1 VLPRRHVLDVL
12 ESVKERSDVLSMCA
26 VTLAVDAIKHLRS
39 DSKKDHL
46 VEALEL
52 NEFICNMYPS
62 FRPRN
67 RSLLF
72 HVISDLL
79 GLLLYGIPKKRRRS
93 IENLETIDYSSRAV
107 SYPVLAV
114 WNHLKGR
121 IKSRRPTDE
130 AIIDGF
136 VDKIRIEVDILM
148 RYPVVDQVFLSSRS
162 ALRDW
167 VPVLSDFYDIS
178 GDQIVKTF
186 DEWTGSWRGS
196 GDVEPIIDGMLDRL
210 SSQSLGDFGFPVDV
224 PEIRMSLLQDSDTN
238 RRHNEAFSNWYR
250 QGVEIL
256 FRV

>member
-12 ESVKERSDVLSMCA
+12 EVVNERSDMLSMCA
-26 VTLAVDAIKHLRS
+26 VTLAVDAIKHLRA

-93 IENLETIDYSSRAV
+93 LENLETIDYSSRAV

-114 WNHLKGR
+114 WNHLKSR
-121 IKSRRPTDE
+121 IKSVRPTDE
-130 AIIDGF
+130 TIVDGF
-136 VDKIRIEVDILM
+136 ISKIRIEVDILT
-148 RYPVVDQVFLSSRS
+148 RYPSVHEVFLSSRN
-162 ALRDW
+162 AMHDW
-167 VPVLSDFYDIS
+167 VPLLSDFYDIS

-186 DEWTGSWRGS
+186 DDWSEAWLAS
-196 GDVEPIIDGMLDRL
+196 GDVDQIIDGMMGRL
-210 SSQSLGDFGFPVDV
+210 SSQSLGDFGVSIDV
-224 PEIRMSLLQDSDTN
+224 HKIKASLLQDSDTN
-238 RRHNEAFSNWYR
+238 RRHNETFSNWYR
-250 QGVEIL
+250 QGVEVL

>member
-1 VLPRRHVLDVL
+1 VL
-12 ESVKERSDVLSMCA
+12 ESVNEHSDVLSMCA
-26 VTLAVDAIKHLRS
+26 VTLAVDAIKHLRA

-62 FRPRN
+62 FRPKN

-130 AIIDGF
+130 AIINGF
-136 VDKIRIEVDILM
+136 IDKIRIEVDILM

-167 VPVLSDFYDIS
+167 VPLLSDFYNLS

-186 DEWTGSWRGS
+186 DDWTGGWLGS
-196 GDVEPIIDGMLDRL
+196 ADVDLITDGMIDRL
-210 SSQSLGDFGFPVDV
+210 SSQSISDFGVSIDV
-224 PEIRMSLLQDSDTN
+224 HKIKASLLQDSDTN
-238 RRHNEAFSNWYR
+238 RRHNETFSNWYG